1 MSMVERKE
9 PMTAGDPS
17 RTVWMSAMPVSA
29 SAVCWA
35 RAAGTVT
42 GDIAPISRNGVTTT
56 NWPAA
61 A

>member
-1 MSMVERKE
+1 MSMVERNE
-9 PMTAGDPS
+9 PITDGTPG
-17 RTVWMSAMPVSA
+17 RTSCIRATPVST

-56 NWPAA
+56 ACPARA
-61 A
+61 